1 MELYDIIRAAG
12 AGAIVEELA
21 KDAGV
26 ARDQAEEALR
36 TLLPE
41 FGRAIRRAGESR
53 TGAPAVHAAM
63 QDERYAR
70 YLEQPG
76 ALREAAAAA
85 DGERVLEEV
94 LDEEQRDGLVRSVA
108 AAMQADEGSARRLLP
123 LVATL
128 AMAAIGQ
135 RLREQSPEIPWFG
148 TRPDDH
154 FDAPLLNALAA
165 LFEHEDETRSERR

>member
-53 TGAPAVHAAM
+53 SGAPAVHAAM

-76 ALREAAAAA
+76 ALREAAAAGCDA
-85 DGERVLEEV
+85 CHGRHRSAPARAVAGDP
-94 LDEEQRDGLVRSVA
+94 LVRHP
-108 AAMQADEGSARRLLP
+108 AR
-123 LVATL
+123 
-128 AMAAIGQ
+128 
-135 RLREQSPEIPWFG
+135 
-148 TRPDDH
+148 
-154 FDAPLLNALAA
+154 
-165 LFEHEDETRSERR
+165 

>member
-53 TGAPAVHAAM
+53 SGAPAVHAAM

-76 ALREAAAAA
+76 ALREAAA

-165 LFEHEDETRSERR
+165 LFEHEGETWSEHR